1 MDINLNIEEII
12 EKEIVNNLRI
22 KVTADYYGY
31 VNVELLYKG
40 KIISEDTCEV
50 TTDSNPLDA

>member
-40 KIISEDTCEV
+40 EIISEDTCKV

>member
-1 MDINLNIEEII
+1 MDKNINIEKII
-12 EKEIVNNLRI
+12 EEEIKKNLKI
-22 KVTADYYGY
+22 KVTTDYYGY

-40 KIISEDTCEV
+40 EIISEDTCKV

>member
-1 MDINLNIEEII
+1 M
-12 EKEIVNNLRI
+12 
-22 KVTADYYGY
+22 Y

-40 KIISEDTCEV
+40 EIISESTCRV